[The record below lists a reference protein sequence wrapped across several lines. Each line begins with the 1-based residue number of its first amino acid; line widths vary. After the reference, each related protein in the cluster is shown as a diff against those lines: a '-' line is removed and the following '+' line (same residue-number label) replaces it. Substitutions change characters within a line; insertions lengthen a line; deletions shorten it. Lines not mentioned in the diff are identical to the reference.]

1 MPMIGQNR
9 MKPPIAKKGDDAK
22 SVVSRRNDDNKST
35 ASVADFKKPRE

>member
-9 MKPPIAKKGDDAK
+9 MKPPIAKRGDDGK

-35 ASVADFKKPRE
+35 ASVADFKKPR